1 MLSLSRHHDAGTV
14 TVAVSGE
21 IDLST
26 VEQLEHEIAATAD
39 GEADAIVVDISGVT
53 FVDSAG
59 IGVLLKGRRMADEHG
74 KQYRV
79 TGAEGLVRQVL
90 DMTGVWAHLSG
101 QTG

>member
-14 TVAVSGE
+14 TVAVNGE

-26 VEQLEHEIAATAD
+26 IEQLEGEIRAAAG
-39 GEADAIVVDISGVT
+39 GEAAAVVVDLSAVT

-59 IGVLLKGRRMADEHG
+59 IGVLLRGRRIADEHG

-79 TGAEGLVRQVL
+79 TGAAGMVRQVL
-90 DMTGVWAHLSG
+90 DLTGVWSHLSG
-101 QTG
+101 QSS